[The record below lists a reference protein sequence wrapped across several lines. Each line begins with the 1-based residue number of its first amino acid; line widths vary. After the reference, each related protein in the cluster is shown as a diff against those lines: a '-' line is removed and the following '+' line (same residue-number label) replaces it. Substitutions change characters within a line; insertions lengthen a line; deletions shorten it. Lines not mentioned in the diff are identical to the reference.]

1 MRSQNSKSSQPLDAD
16 VFSRL
21 TLVFLLVWLII
32 TIIPLLRLVGLS
44 LRPPD
49 MTSENYLYLI
59 PTHPTLSNFSEAF
72 IFLDEYTVSLPR
84 AFTNSVIYTVCG
96 VGGAMIISILAS
108 FAFATMKFRG
118 KFLFF
123 TILMMGLVVPTSAML
138 LPEYIVVL
146 ILGLRNTYWALILPY
161 IAFSMP
167 LPILI
172 MTSFFKQ
179 IPTELYDAAK
189 MDGCSPFH
197 FLIRIGLPL
206 AKPALAT
213 SIIWQFIYLW
223 NEFPLALVLLVREE
237 HYNLPVAVLSMM
249 TARNSPWNLISA
261 VMFLSSIPVII
272 TFVLF
277 QNYFIDGLTEG
288 ALKE

>member
-1 MRSQNSKSSQPLDAD
+1 MRIQKSKNTQPLGVDF
-16 VFSRL
+16 FSL
-21 TLVFLLVWLII
+21 ATLVFLFVWLIV

-44 LRPPD
+44 LRPPNVA
-49 MTSENYLYLI
+49 TENFLYLF
-59 PTHPTLSNFSEAF
+59 PSHPTLSNYSEAF
-72 IFLDEYTVSLPR
+72 TFLDEYTVSLPR
-84 AFTNSVIYTVCG
+84 AMTNSVIYTLCG

-118 KFLFF
+118 KTLFF
-123 TILMMGLVVPTSAML
+123 TTLMLGLVVPTSAML
-138 LPEYIVVL
+138 LPEYIIVL
-146 ILGLRNTYWALILPY
+146 VLGIRNTYWALILPY

-167 LPILI
+167 LPILVL
-172 MTSFFKQ
+172 TSFFRQ

-189 MDGCSPFH
+189 MDGCGPFQ
-197 FLIRIGLPL
+197 FLIKVGLPL

-223 NEFPLALVLLVREE
+223 NEFPLALVLLVKEE

-261 VMFLSSIPVII
+261 VMLLSSIPVILA
-272 TFVLF
+272 FVFF
-277 QNYFIDGLTEG
+277 QNYFIEGLTEG
-288 ALKE
+288 ALKG